1 VTTPREPAQTESLR
15 RRVMS
20 SAATGLVAGLVVAV
34 FAPWQLAVLV
44 GWDVVAALLVA
55 RVWTRLHSFEPDQTR
70 ALATREDDSRTSSE
84 LLLLLAAVAS
94 LGGAAAGLL
103 KAHQSDAPME
113 AILTGAV
120 VLTVGLSWALVHT
133 VFALRYAHQFYTPD
147 IEGHIDFKSGRDY
160 EPDYMDFAY
169 VAFTIGMTFQVSDT
183 DVGSR
188 LTRRTVL
195 KHALIAY
202 LFGAVIVALMVNVIA
217 SLLNR

>member
-1 VTTPREPAQTESLR
+1 
-15 RRVMS
+15 MS
-20 SAATGLVAGLVVAV
+20 SAALGVLAGIVVAL

-44 GWDVVAALLVA
+44 GWSVMAALIVA
-55 RVWTRLHSFEPDQTR
+55 RVWLRVHGFTPGQTR
-70 ALATREDDSRTSSE
+70 ERATREDDSRASSE

-113 AILTGAV
+113 AILTSAV

-133 VFALRYAHQFYTPD
+133 VFALRYAHQFYEPRVD
-147 IEGHIDFKSGRDY
+147 GHIDFKSGRDY
-160 EPDYMDFAY
+160 EPDYSDFAY

-195 KHALIAY
+195 NHALLAY